1 MSGSLQ
7 ETGSGSVKGNYENE
21 LLRFLPHDLEF
32 QRDPC
37 SPVLLLA
44 ACESDSKLKPT
55 FKYNSVCRILLK
67 EVSAGAARQST
78 VRSASKDSIV
88 RQKGGRS
95 GVLQDLLPKLSQ
107 VVENPSD
114 PDQTHL
120 TLPADSKL
128 WCRDKAVKRVPPP
141 SRKLHNK
148 TVIFRVFCQSLTS
161 ASSSGLPAASD
172 KHHSHV
178 SFWLQYKQQPRRVK
192 DDREKLSL
200 VISPVNWL
208 QVCVNPLKTFLF
220 VVCGVL
226 RPLG

>member
-78 VRSASKDSIV
+78 VRSASKDSTV

-141 SRKLHNK
+141 
-148 TVIFRVFCQSLTS
+148 
-161 ASSSGLPAASD
+161 AESSTTKPW
-172 KHHSHV
+172 
-178 SFWLQYKQQPRRVK
+178 SFV
-192 DDREKLSL
+192 
-200 VISPVNWL
+200 
-208 QVCVNPLKTFLF
+208 LF
-220 VVCGVL
+220 VKASHQHPAQVSLL
-226 RPLG
+226 RQTNTIHTYPSGFNTNSSHGESKMTERSYRLLSHRWIGYKSVWIH

>member
-1 MSGSLQ
+1 ML
-7 ETGSGSVKGNYENE
+7 ERLDNP
-21 LLRFLPHDLEF
+21 LLDQQAKT
-32 QRDPC
+32 QR
-37 SPVLLLA
+37 LLN
-44 ACESDSKLKPT
+44 CQT
-55 FKYNSVCRILLK
+55 N
-67 EVSAGAARQST
+67 
-78 VRSASKDSIV
+78 
-88 RQKGGRS
+88 GGRS

-120 TLPADSKL
+120 TLSADSKL

-141 SRKLHNK
+141 TAESPTTKPWS
-148 TVIFRVFCQSLTS
+148 FVFCCQSLTS